1 MNKILIVTGKI
12 NTGKTNRLM
21 KWVNQQKNI
30 DGILQ
35 PVVVGKRFLYH
46 ISSKTLVQLETD
58 KKENNISIGNYNFS
72 SQAFNWAKEKLKDA
86 VSKNLDYL
94 IIDEIGSLELNGKG
108 IEPTF
113 TEIISHRN
121 DFLGKIVCVVREEIF
136 DKFLLHYNISHNDY
150 KLLTIE

>member
-12 NTGKTNRLM
+12 RTGKTTRLM

-72 SQAFNWAKEKLKDA
+72 SQAFNWAKEKLKYA

-94 IIDEIGSLELNGKG
+94 IIDEIGPLELNGKG

-113 TEIISHRN
+113 TDIISHRN
-121 DFLGKIVCVVREEIF
+121 DFSAKIVCVVREEIF
-136 DKFLLHYNISHNDY
+136 GKFLSHYNISNEDY
-150 KLLTIE
+150 KLLSIE